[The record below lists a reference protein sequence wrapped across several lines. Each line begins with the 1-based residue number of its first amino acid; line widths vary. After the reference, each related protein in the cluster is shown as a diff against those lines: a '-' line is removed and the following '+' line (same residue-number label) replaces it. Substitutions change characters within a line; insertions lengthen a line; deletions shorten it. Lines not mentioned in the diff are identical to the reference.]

1 MWAPLMALV
10 GFNVNNS
17 LLKRIRQ
24 PCLVEARIGP
34 REFHSKDV
42 DRQRER
48 EGEGVRTSC
57 MRVQRNSNRD
67 TTVGPAANYTYGSY
81 YASERRKFSIGNL
94 TDVCIQRFRFN
105 RTTCYNKMFEL
116 YFKSV

>member
-1 MWAPLMALV
+1 M
-10 GFNVNNS
+10 
-17 LLKRIRQ
+17 
-24 PCLVEARIGP
+24 
-34 REFHSKDV
+34 
-42 DRQRER
+42 
-48 EGEGVRTSC
+48 RTSC

-105 RTTCYNKMFEL
+105 RITCYNKMFEL
-116 YFKSV
+116 YLYLYISQFESVIGVRDSRTKSSLPISEKFLVLGK